1 MRVIIMNEDYVAV
14 YADRHATIRITTK
27 NPNTKLPVN
36 ITGALL
42 VFQVKEDLITGST
55 ALFELKNELA
65 SGTGVEDYMTVSG
78 VYKLHITP
86 DHLTGLS
93 INGTYW
99 CETKM
104 TSGGKDSTIFQKK
117 FKVVPTL
124 VD

>member
-1 MRVIIMNEDYVAV
+1 MSDDYVAV

-27 NPNTKLPVN
+27 NPITKQAVN
-36 ITGALL
+36 ITGAAL
-42 VFQVKEDLITGST
+42 VFQTKLELTTGST
-55 ALFELKNELA
+55 ALFELKNEIA
-65 SGTGVEDYMTVSG
+65 GGTGIEDYMTISG

-86 DHLTGLS
+86 DHLTGLG

-117 FKVVPTL
+117 FKVIPTL

>member
-1 MRVIIMNEDYVAV
+1 MSEDNVV
-14 YADRHATIRITTK
+14 VFADRHAVLRVTTK
-27 NPNTKLPVN
+27 NPNTKQVVN

-42 VFQVKEDLITGST
+42 VFQVKQELITGAT

-65 SGTGVEDYMTVSG
+65 GGTGVEDYMTISG